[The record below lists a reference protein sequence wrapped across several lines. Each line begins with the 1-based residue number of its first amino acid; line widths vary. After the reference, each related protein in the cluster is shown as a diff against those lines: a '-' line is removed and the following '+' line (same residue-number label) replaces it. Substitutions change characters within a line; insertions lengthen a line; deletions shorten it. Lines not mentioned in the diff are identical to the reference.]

1 MKTAKARARAEIAPR
16 PLLELLRLPPP
27 EDYSERRDFEQ
38 EMHLAWKQFR
48 AEHPLGLRQ
57 DELNFDMAA
66 AGKGERVGVRL
77 ARKLFATGKLA
88 PYCDAYYGTDHAK
101 ARAWQSAEPDYEV
114 LAGLL
119 KEHRSD
125 FSLVA
130 LERYLS
136 PAEVVRGV
144 LEKDLS
150 GQVFD
155 DMYKHPHYI
164 YAHKL
169 SQSAWH
175 WYTRYEGENLPW
187 SRVVQFHKFFKAFDF
202 ALEGFDVTID
212 HSHHWCN
219 KRGGGEY
226 TGILT
231 DPLTGEQVPGTW
243 LDGEFGLII
252 SRGGVH
258 LLTLGVCTTA
268 AGILVNQIQ
277 LKKKKGNRWLFQ
289 LPKPYFEY
297 ALERLLAACA
307 EAELPLFLVT
317 GASHADELGRVHS
330 EALKQDPTIAPR
342 IKAIYDQPLKG
353 CRRFGRRLKVSSLVY
368 RRVVEL
374 LPAAA

>member
-1 MKTAKARARAEIAPR
+1 MKTVKAKAKPDITPR
-16 PLLELLRLPPP
+16 PLLELLAMIEP
-27 EDYSERRDFEQ
+27 EDHPQLRDFEY
-38 EMHLAWKQFR
+38 EIDLAWEQFR
-48 AEHPLGLRQ
+48 KEHPLGLRQ

-66 AGKGERVGVRL
+66 AGKDEGVCVVL
-77 ARKLFATGKLA
+77 AKKLYATGKFA
-88 PYCDAYYGTDHAK
+88 AYCDSFYGESHAK
-101 ARAWQSAEPDYEV
+101 AKAWQAAEPDFEV
-114 LAGLL
+114 LGALL
-119 KEHRSD
+119 QERFHD
-125 FSLVA
+125 FRLA
-130 LERYLS
+130 WLS
-136 PAEVVRGV
+136 RHLTSAEIVRGIH
-144 LEKDLS
+144 ERSFS
-150 GQVFD
+150 GRID
-155 DMYKHPHYI
+155 DDVYKHPHYI

-169 SQSAWH
+169 ALSAWH
-175 WYTRYEGENLPW
+175 WYTKCEGSKVPW

-212 HSHHWCN
+212 HSHYWCN
-219 KRGGGEY
+219 KRGSGEY
-226 TGILT
+226 TGKLT
-231 DPLTGEQVPGTW
+231 DPVTGERIAGTW

-317 GASHADELGRVHS
+317 GASHAAELGRVHS
-330 EALKQDPTIAPR
+330 EALKEDPTIAPR
-342 IKAIYDQPLKG
+342 IKAIYDQPLKDCKRVG
-353 CRRFGRRLKVSSLVY
+353 RRFKVSSLAY
-368 RRVVEL
+368 RRVVEV